1 MILHTLA
8 GNHFPNLLMI
18 LTLVCYSGSVFA
30 LPIVNSP
37 GTSQDQ
43 IFDNTIE
50 QIQAEGLRQA
60 LSINKELSLQVSAIA
75 RQSKQTRAMLDE
87 RYKKQI
93 AELKRAIET
102 SNETGLANH
111 LSQIEET
118 TRAIQALH
126 MQKWQSLKALLTVK
140 QQARYLLYQDALQR
154 ELQRRAIKGL
164 QPGAS
169 DK

>member
-1 MILHTLA
+1 MI
-8 GNHFPNLLMI
+8 M
-18 LTLVCYSGSVFA
+18 TLVCYNESIFA
-30 LPIVNSP
+30 RPILNSP
-37 GTSQDQ
+37 GTSQDES
-43 IFDNTIE
+43 FDYTIE

-75 RQSKQTRAMLDE
+75 RQRKQRRAMLDE

-93 AELKRAIET
+93 ADLKRAIET
-102 SNETGLANH
+102 SDETGLANH

-126 MQKWQSLKALLTVK
+126 IQKWQSLKALLTVK

-164 QPGAS
+164 QPGTN
-169 DK
+169 DN